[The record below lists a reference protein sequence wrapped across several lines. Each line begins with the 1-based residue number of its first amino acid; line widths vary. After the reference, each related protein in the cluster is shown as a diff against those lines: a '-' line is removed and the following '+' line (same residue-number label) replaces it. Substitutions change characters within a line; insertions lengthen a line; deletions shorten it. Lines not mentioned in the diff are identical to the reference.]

1 MNKPTGIVT
10 FLFTDIEGSTKLSQ
24 DYPDTL
30 QTALDIHHA
39 IMHKAIESNSGFVF
53 EIVGDAFCCAFEN
66 AEDAVK
72 AAVDAQLG
80 LSNEKWEDA
89 VIKIR
94 IGIHSGPA
102 EWNGKR
108 YMGYITL
115 ARSARIMSCGYGEQI
130 IISGSTYDLC
140 KEKFDAVKEKNISFR
155 DLGERRMKD
164 VIQPVRIY
172 QILSTGL
179 REDFPPLKTLDAR
192 PNNLPVQLSSFIG
205 REDAMKEVKNL
216 LVQSRL
222 LTILGPGGGGKTR
235 LAMQAGADMIDDFA
249 NGVFITE
256 LALVSDPSLVVQF
269 LMNVLEVKEEPGRAP
284 GETLQ
289 DHLKDKELL
298 LILDNCEH
306 LINECA
312 NLSEILLSKCTKL
325 KIIATSR
332 EALNCSGERTFLIP
346 PLSLPDITVKI
357 TTEQLTQYEA
367 VRLFIERA
375 ISVNPGFRINNEN
388 APSIAEIC
396 SRLDGIPLAIELAA
410 VRINV
415 LPVEKICAK
424 LDDRFRLLTGG
435 KRTALPRQQT
445 LRALIDWSYD
455 LLSENEKLLWSRL
468 SVFNGGWT
476 LESAEKVCT
485 DKKIESYEI
494 LDLLCSLTDKS
505 IINYKADK
513 DRYNMLETL
522 KQYGEEKLKEAG
534 GAGEIISKHLDYYM
548 ELSEEAEPKLKSSE
562 SKIWLEILESD
573 HDNFQTAIIRSIYD
587 NEWEKG
593 SRLAGALGR
602 FWKIRGHQST
612 GRKLLDSVLGNEKE
626 LSKPFLRKL
635 LSWSGIL
642 SHDQGEYETSLNYH
656 NRSLIIS
663 KELNDKTGI
672 AGTLNSLG
680 AIESDMGNNEKA
692 QEYYFESLALR
703 KETGDKF
710 DIARSLNNLGSA
722 AYEIGDFEKAQKF
735 YNESLEIKRSIGDQ
749 YSVAET
755 LSNLGNIAYAQ
766 GKYEQAQ
773 NFQEECLALN
783 REVGNKNGMADSL
796 NNLGKTKYTLGKYE
810 QARKYYEE
818 SLTIQNEIGDK
829 SGISHSL
836 NDLGNLFIQLEKFEQ
851 AWKYFE
857 ESLALFS
864 SMGEKLGIAISLNNL
879 GRLSLIKGEYKDAR
893 KFIEESLGISRE
905 IGDKWGIAL
914 TLNGLGNLA
923 YYEGNYESAR
933 RYYLESLALKQKMED
948 TRGIVFTLI
957 GYSGIL
963 CIEDRSSEAVI
974 LLGTADNV
982 MKSSGSVPEFI
993 EQKLMKEIISSLHD
1007 RLDDEEFMK
1016 QFEEGRKMTLEG
1028 AVQLKVKS

>member
-1 MNKPTGIVT
+1 MKPTGTVT

-30 QTALDIHHA
+30 QTALDIHNA
-39 IMHKAIESNSGFVF
+39 IMHNAIESNNGFVF
-53 EIVGDAFCCAFEN
+53 EIVGDAFCCAFEK

-80 LSNEKWEDA
+80 LAIEKWEDA

-115 ARSARIMSCGYGEQI
+115 ARSARVMSCGYGEQI
-130 IISGSTYDLC
+130 IISGSTYESSKD
-140 KEKFDAVKEKNISFR
+140 KFEAAKEKNISFR

-164 VIQPVRIY
+164 VIQPVRLY
-172 QILSTGL
+172 QIISPGL

-205 REDAMKEVKNL
+205 REDTMKEVKNL
-216 LVQSRL
+216 LGQSRL
-222 LTILGPGGGGKTR
+222 LTIIGSGGAGKTR
-235 LAMQAGADMIDDFA
+235 LAMQTGADMIDDFA
-249 NGVFITE
+249 NGVFIAE
-256 LALVSDPSLVVQF
+256 LAPVLDPSLAVQSV
-269 LMNVLEVKEEPGRAP
+269 MNALEVKEEHGKAP
-284 GETLQ
+284 AETLLE
-289 DHLKDKELL
+289 HLKDKELL

-306 LINECA
+306 LIDECA
-312 NLSEILLSKCTKL
+312 NLSELLLSKCLKVKL
-325 KIIATSR
+325 IATSR
-332 EALNCSGERTFLIP
+332 EALNCSGERIFLIP
-346 PLSLPDITVKI
+346 ALSVPDSAVKF
-357 TTEQLTQYEA
+357 TPEHLTQYEA

-388 APSIAEIC
+388 APALAEIC
-396 SRLDGIPLAIELAA
+396 RRLDGIPLAIELAA

-424 LDDRFRLLTGG
+424 LDDRFKLLTGG

-445 LRALIDWSYD
+445 LKAMIDWSYD
-455 LLSENEKLLWSRL
+455 LLSEHEKLIWSRL

-476 LESAEKVCT
+476 LESAEKVCS
-485 DKKIESYEI
+485 DEKIESYEI

-505 IINYKADK
+505 IINYSAEK
-513 DRYNMLETL
+513 DRYFMLESL

-534 GAGEIISKHLDYYM
+534 RTGEIISKHLDYYM

-573 HDNFQTAIIRSIYD
+573 HDNFQTAIIRSVYD
-587 NEWEKG
+587 NEWEKV

-626 LSKPFLRKL
+626 ISKPVLRKI

-692 QEYYFESLALR
+692 QEYYCESLALR

-722 AYEIGDFEKAQKF
+722 AYELGDFEKAQKF

-766 GKYEQAQ
+766 GKYEQPQ

-810 QARKYYEE
+810 QAREYYEE

-851 AWKYFE
+851 AGKYFE
-857 ESLALFS
+857 ESLKLFRS
-864 SMGEKLGIAISLNNL
+864 IGEKLGIAISLNNL
-879 GRLSLIKGEYKDAR
+879 GKLALIKGEYADAGE
-893 KFIEESLGISRE
+893 FIKESLVISRE

-914 TLNGLGNLA
+914 TINGLGNLA
-923 YYEGNYESAR
+923 YYEGNYDLAR
-933 RYYLESLALKQKMED
+933 KYFHESLALKQEMED
-948 TRGIVFTLI
+948 IRGIVFTLI

-963 CIEDRSSEAVI
+963 CAEDRSSDAVI
-974 LLGTADNV
+974 LIGTADNV

-993 EQKLMKEIISSLHD
+993 EQKLMEEIISCLHD
-1007 RLDDEEFMK
+1007 KFDDEEFMK
-1016 QFEEGRKMTLEG
+1016 LIEEGKKMTIEEAG
-1028 AVQLKVKS
+1028 KKTVDS